1 MIDLVITDVGGVLTN
16 NMVTYSSDR
25 SSSRTWAFNQYDW
38 EAVTTLKKH
47 GVEHVM
53 LSDSENTAFLKRAQ
67 HLSIEY
73 YRSDN
78 KLEWALDT
86 YGQRRLQQTA
96 FIGNDIID
104 LPLLRSVSI
113 AGVPLDAYPNVRSTV
128 KALHFGYVCQLK
140 GGQGAFRE
148 FVDHIFLMF

>member
-1 MIDLVITDVGGVLTN
+1 MIDLVITDVDGVLTN
-16 NMVTYSSDR
+16 NMVMYSSDR

-38 EAVTTLKKH
+38 EAVTMLKKQ
-47 GVEHVM
+47 GIENIM
-53 LSDSENTAFLKRAQ
+53 LSGSENTAFLNRAQ
-67 HLSIEY
+67 HLGIEY

-78 KLEWALDT
+78 KLEWAFDT
-86 YGQRRLQQTA
+86 YGQRRMQQTA

-104 LPLLRSVSI
+104 LPLLRSVAI
-113 AGVPLDAYPNVRSTV
+113 AGVPLDAYPNVRSMV
-128 KALHFGYVCQLK
+128 SRFHFGYVCELG